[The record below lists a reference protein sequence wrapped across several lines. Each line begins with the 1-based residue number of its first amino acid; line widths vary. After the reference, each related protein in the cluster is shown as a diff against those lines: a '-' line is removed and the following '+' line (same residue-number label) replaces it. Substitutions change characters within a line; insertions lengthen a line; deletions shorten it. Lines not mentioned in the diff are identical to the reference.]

1 MKLVRLISA
10 IVCGAAVCFGGC
22 SRDKIEAVNLA
33 NEATMLKKQGAFDAA
48 IDKYEQATL
57 LDPANHEII
66 YMLATTYRQKE
77 EWEKVA
83 STLARATQ
91 IAPTY
96 ANYFYERGYALVQ
109 VATKSKQRSAWEEA
123 KEPLVKCI
131 EADARFAHCYFEL
144 ALVNLFLDDEQGALE
159 NYTKAI
165 QHAPNEGSFY
175 APLADLYLRL
185 DYYPQAKAVLDQG
198 VLFTAEGSKAKF
210 NMYVLLAS
218 VAQFQDNM
226 NEMVKALEMANEIGG
241 KENPEIQFNLGST
254 YAVLDPPKKA
264 QAIQMLKRFQVQAC
278 KGGKATKYKEQCEQ
292 AMVLIAKLQG
302 P

>member
-1 MKLVRLISA
+1 MKLFRMLGA
-10 IVCGAAVCFGGC
+10 LVCGLAICFSGC

-33 NEATMLKKQGAFDAA
+33 NEATALKKAGAFDAA

-57 LDPANHEII
+57 LDPTNHEII
-66 YMLATTYRQKE
+66 YMLAVTYRQQE

-109 VATKSKQRSAWEEA
+109 VATKAKQKSAWEEA

-131 EADARFAHCYFEL
+131 EADPRFAHCYFEL

-159 NYTKAI
+159 NYSKAI

-185 DYYPQAKAVLDQG
+185 DYFAQAKAVLEQG
-198 VLFTAEGSKAKF
+198 VSFAAEGSKAKF

-218 VAQFQDNM
+218 VAQSQNETG
-226 NEMVKALEMANEIGG
+226 EMVRALEKANEIGG
-241 KENPEIQFNLGST
+241 KDNPEIQFNLGST
-254 YAVLDPPKKA
+254 YAVMDSSKKT
-264 QAIQMLKRFQVQAC
+264 QAIQMLKKFQAQAC
-278 KGGKATKYKEQCEQ
+278 KGGQAMKYQEQCEQ
-292 AMVLIAKLQG
+292 AMALIAKLQG